1 MEVAKLL
8 TMTGLKPASTFG
20 SLVTRMDAG
29 PTSGATGLHA
39 YSIRAHAADGRRAS
53 RFPLAGVHLRASV
66 KMSSITALNVRVV
79 GGVFGIIR
87 HGNPKQDQ
95 EDPTP
100 KSDRPSSQ
108 VSKEYDDDGC
118 EQPGVQEAPIPPPS
132 RSPSKQLK
140 ELL

>member
-1 MEVAKLL
+1 MKMAKLI
-8 TMTGLKPASTFG
+8 TVTVFKPAGTFG
-20 SLVTRMDAG
+20 PLVTRMDAG

-53 RFPLAGVHLRASV
+53 RFPLAGIHLRASV

-95 EDPTP
+95 EDPPPQKATAQAVRCP
-100 KSDRPSSQ
+100 KSMMMKAASSQ
-108 VSKEYDDDGC
+108 VSKRPLYH
-118 EQPGVQEAPIPPPS
+118 PPPEVL
-132 RSPSKQLK
+132 RSN
-140 ELL
+140 

>member
-1 MEVAKLL
+1 MKMAKLL
-8 TMTGLKPASTFG
+8 TMTVFKPAGTFG

-53 RFPLAGVHLRASV
+53 RFPLAGIHLRASV
-66 KMSSITALNVRVV
+66 KMSSVTALNFREV

-87 HGNPKQDQ
+87 HGNPKDQ

-108 VSKEYDDDGC
+108 VSVK
-118 EQPGVQEAPIPPPS
+118 V
-132 RSPSKQLK
+132 RR
-140 ELL
+140 